1 MRSYAASI
9 GFAAL
14 IFLAWEAVVRAFEI
28 PAFVAPAPSAIL
40 KAIVAGFAEANYL
53 EHCLVTVGEA
63 LSGFVLGAALGLGAG
78 ILIVISPVMEK
89 IIYPWIVGLQSM
101 PKVAIAPL
109 LVVWFGFGLASKVVV
124 VTLVT
129 LFPVLVNV
137 VAGLRNVDQERLD
150 LMLGLSATRWQ
161 IMRYL
166 RLPNALPFIFAGLN
180 TAIVFSVTAAIVGE
194 FVGATKGLGYL
205 ILQANYSLDIAAVF
219 ALLIVLA
226 GVGMLLHSLVQFA
239 ESRIVFWSKSEDMN
253 PGAP

>member
-14 IFLAWEAVVRAFEI
+14 LFLAWEALVRGLDI

-40 KAIVAGFAEANYL
+40 KALVAGFAEANYIK
-53 EHCLVTVGEA
+53 HCLVTVGEA
-63 LSGFVLGAALGLGAG
+63 LSGFVLGAALGLTAG
-78 ILIVISPVMEK
+78 IFIVLSPVMEK
-89 IIYPWIVGLQSM
+89 IIYPWVVALQSM

-150 LMLGLSATRWQ
+150 LMLGLSASRWQ
-161 IMRYL
+161 IMRFL

-180 TAIVFSVTAAIVGE
+180 TAIVFSITAAIVGE
-194 FVGATKGLGYL
+194 FVGATQGLGYL

-226 GVGMLLHSLVQFA
+226 GVGILLHSVVQFA
-239 ESRIVFWSKSEDMN
+239 ESRIVFWSKSQDMN

>member
-9 GFAAL
+9 GFAVL
-14 IFLAWEAVVRAFEI
+14 IFLAWEALVRGLEI

-40 KAIVAGFAEANYL
+40 KALVTGFAEANYI
-53 EHCLVTVGEA
+53 EHCLVTVSEA

>member
-1 MRSYAASI
+1 MRSYAAGI
-9 GFAAL
+9 VFAAL
-14 IFLAWEAVVRAFEI
+14 FFLAWEAAVRGFDI

-40 KAIVAGFAEANYL
+40 KALVAGFAEANYL
-53 EHCLVTVGEA
+53 GHCLVTVGEA
-63 LSGFVLGAALGLGAG
+63 LSGFVLGAALGISAG

-89 IIYPWIVGLQSM
+89 VIYPWIVALQSM

-137 VAGLRNVDQERLD
+137 VAGLRNVEQERLD
-150 LMLGLSATRWQ
+150 LMLGLSASRWQ
-161 IMRYL
+161 VMRYL

-180 TAIVFSVTAAIVGE
+180 TAIVFSITAAIVGE

-226 GVGMLLHSLVQFA
+226 GVGILLHSLVQFA

>member
-14 IFLAWEAVVRAFEI
+14 LFFAWEAGVRALDI

-40 KAIVAGFAEANYL
+40 KAMVAGFAEANYVG
-53 EHCLVTVGEA
+53 HCLVTVSEA
-63 LSGFVLGAALGLGAG
+63 LSGFVLGATLGLVAG
-78 ILIVISPVMEK
+78 ILIVLSPVMEK
-89 IIYPWIVGLQSM
+89 VIYPWVVALQSM

-150 LMLGLSATRWQ
+150 LMLGLSASRWQ
-161 IMRYL
+161 VMRYL

-180 TAIVFSVTAAIVGE
+180 TAIVFSITAAIVGE

-226 GVGMLLHSLVQFA
+226 AVGILLHSLVQFA
-239 ESRIVFWSKSEDMN
+239 ESHIVFWSKSQDMN